1 MTMTEDSTPRFYALH
16 TGFTLVEL
24 LVVIAII
31 SLLMSVMLP
40 SLTGAQKRGEQVHC
54 LANLRQ
60 LTMAWTLYAD
70 SFDDALCGSDAF
82 DKTLLPYL
90 QDKQILR
97 CEGYSGPK
105 KEDSYGMSNTMGGQF
120 RDGVRP
126 FTKLHHVGHPADRMV
141 FVDRSPEAGRTFWP
155 ILREAEQWKW
165 RPWSW
170 PSNLQGL
177 TARHHNGANM
187 AFADG
192 HAEYIGW
199 TDPRTVKLI
208 KGQIADPNQA
218 SQDNLDLAFMT
229 KVLTHGYGD

>member
-1 MTMTEDSTPRFYALH
+1 MTEKSPPRFAPWH
-16 TGFTLVEL
+16 PGFTLIEL

-40 SLTGAQKRGEQVHC
+40 SLTAAQKRGEQVHC

-60 LTMAWTLYAD
+60 LTMTWTVYAD
-70 SFDDALCGSDAF
+70 SFDDALCGPDAF
-82 DKTLLPYL
+82 DKKLLPFL

-105 KEDSYGMSNTMGGQF
+105 EMDSYGMSNTMGGPF
-120 RDGVRP
+120 RDGIRP
-126 FTKLHHVGHPADRMV
+126 FTKLHHVTHPADQLV
-141 FVDRSPEAGRTFWP
+141 VVDRSPEAGSTFWP
-155 ILREAEQWKW
+155 ILLEAKQWKW

-170 PSNLQGL
+170 PNNLQGL

-192 HAEYIGW
+192 HADYTGW
-199 TDPRTVKLI
+199 KDPRTVKLI
-208 KGQIADPNQA
+208 KGQIADPNRA
-218 SQDNLDLAFMT
+218 SGGNFDLDYME